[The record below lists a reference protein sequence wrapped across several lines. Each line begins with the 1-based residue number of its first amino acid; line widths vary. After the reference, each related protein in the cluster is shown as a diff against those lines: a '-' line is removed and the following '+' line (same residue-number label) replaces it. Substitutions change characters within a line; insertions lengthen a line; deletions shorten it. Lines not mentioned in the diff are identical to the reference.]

1 MRLSA
6 RLALLVVLAGTA
18 TGCSRLAPSL
28 FAPSRLAPDVVP
40 ATDGS
45 AVVATARAAT
55 GGLAGRAI
63 DRDTGAPVVG
73 LLVRSGDQ
81 QAVSDI
87 NGAFALPTAGT
98 RLAGGYPGYLSFD
111 AALGTSGDGTR
122 ATAVLILLAQDPAAT
137 ETVVQRAP

>member
-98 RLAGGYPGYLSFD
+98 RLAGGYPGYLAFDSPLGD
-111 AALGTSGDGTR
+111 AAGSPTVLVLLAKDP
-122 ATAVLILLAQDPAAT
+122 TAV
-137 ETVVQRAP
+137 ETTGAR